1 MADIIITDREQ
12 KLHARISGLQ
22 DFMRYL
28 KSQGI
33 ISHFLT
39 KGSEIRVWVED
50 TKGQESDIILNI
62 TNQAIY
68 VVSGPCRVFVG
79 KGLWKLPK
87 YGFQKPLPS
96 VRPIMKALC
105 DSLCEIA

>member
-1 MADIIITDREQ
+1 MPAIIITEREQ
-12 KLHARISGLQ
+12 RLAARISGLQ

-39 KGSEIRVWVED
+39 RGSEIRVWVED
-50 TKGQESDIILNI
+50 TKGQESDIILSV
-62 TNQAIY
+62 TGQAIY
-68 VVSGPCRVFVG
+68 VASGPCRVFVG
-79 KGLWKLPK
+79 KGLWKLPR
-87 YGFQKPLPS
+87 YGFQKPVPS
-96 VRPIMKALC
+96 ARPIMKALC